1 MTDPNIN
8 ELFPGAQGENPV
20 DPGNAGTPDTGGQPD
35 PTNQGTP
42 EPANPV
48 DSNPE
53 NNNTIR
59 QMREA
64 IAESNNQRQAVK
76 GQLEAVAKHLGMSVE
91 EFLKQK
97 EEEEIANK
105 AKTNGLSP
113 EIQSKLDQ
121 YDNYFKAQE
130 EEKIRTRFNTNIGQ
144 LMNDFNLTEDVASD
158 FLRDAG
164 AKGIDVLNSPL
175 THSQL
180 YFALNRDTIMETERE
195 KIKQEVLADI
205 KSGGSG
211 APAPG
216 INGTPST
223 GEKKTLDDLLSELK

>member
-8 ELFPGAQGENPV
+8 ELFPGAQGGNPA
-20 DPGNAGTPDTGGQPD
+20 DPGNTGTPDTGGQPD

-48 DSNPE
+48 EPNPE

-64 IAESNNQRQAVK
+64 IAESNKQRQATTW
-76 GQLEAVAKHLGMSVE
+76 QLEAVAKHLGMSVE

-113 EIQSKLDQ
+113 EIQTKLDQ

-205 KSGGSG
+205 KNSGSG

>member
-8 ELFPGAQGENPV
+8 ELFPGAQGGNPA
-20 DPGNAGTPDTGGQPD
+20 DPGSTGTPDIGGQTD
-35 PTNQGTP
+35 QTDQGTP
-42 EPANPV
+42 EPANPENA
-48 DSNPE
+48 NPE

-64 IAESNNQRQAVK
+64 IAESNKQRQAIT
-76 GQLEAVAKHLGMSVE
+76 GQLEAVAKHLGMTVE

-144 LMNDFNLTEDVASD
+144 LMNDFNLTEDVAAD

-164 AKGIDVLNSPL
+164 AKGIDVLNTPL

-205 KSGGSG
+205 KNSGSG

>member
-8 ELFPGAQGENPV
+8 ELFPGAQGGNPV
-20 DPGNAGTPDTGGQPD
+20 DPGITGTPDTGGQTD

-42 EPANPV
+42 EPANQV
-48 DSNPE
+48 EANPE

-64 IAESNNQRQAVK
+64 IAESNNQRQAIK
-76 GQLEAVAKHLGMSVE
+76 GQLEAVAKHLGMTVE

-97 EEEEIANK
+97 EEEEVASK
-105 AKTNGLSP
+105 AKTNGITP
-113 EIQSKLDQ
+113 EIQAKMDQ

-130 EEKIRTRFNTNIGQ
+130 EEKVRTRFNTNIGQ
-144 LMNDFNLTEDVASD
+144 LMNDFNLTEDVASE

-195 KIKQEVLADI
+195 KIRQEVLADI
-205 KSGGSG
+205 KNRGSG

-216 INGTPST
+216 ISGTPST
-223 GEKKTLDDLLSELK
+223 GEKKTLDDLLSEFK

>member
-8 ELFPGAQGENPV
+8 ELFPGTQEGN
-20 DPGNAGTPDTGGQPD
+20 PGNPGTPDPAGQPD
-35 PTNQGTP
+35 PANQGTP
-42 EPANPV
+42 EPANPAEP
-48 DSNPE
+48 NPE

-64 IAESNNQRQAVK
+64 IAESNNQRQAIK
-76 GQLEAVAKHLGMSVE
+76 GQLEAVAKHLGMTVE

-105 AKTNGLSP
+105 AKTNGITP
-113 EIQSKLDQ
+113 EIQAKMDQ

-130 EEKIRTRFNTNIGQ
+130 EEKVRARFNTNIGQ
-144 LMNDFNLTEDVASD
+144 LMTDFNLTEEVASN

-195 KIKQEVLADI
+195 KIKQEILEDI
-205 KSGGSG
+205 KNGGSG

-216 INGTPST
+216 ISGTPST
-223 GEKKTLDDLLSELK
+223 GEKKTLDDLLSEFK